1 MTDDADRRFAASGP
15 VLHKAIAIVPKNLA
29 AGEAIERG
37 RRPPHS
43 TVKAMKNARIGGVAM
58 PREWGGPELDRL
70 TRFPETCSGK
80 VGLADEKPSW
90 VEVLSVMAGTV
101 VVLVGCYAL
110 NLLTRMLLS

>member
-1 MTDDADRRFAASGP
+1 MTDDEERRFAASGP
-15 VLHKAIAIVPKNLA
+15 ILHRAIAIVPKNLA

-37 RRPPHS
+37 RRLPHP
-43 TVKAMKNARIGGVAM
+43 TAQAIKNARICGVAM
-58 PREWGGPELDRL
+58 PREWGGPKLDSL